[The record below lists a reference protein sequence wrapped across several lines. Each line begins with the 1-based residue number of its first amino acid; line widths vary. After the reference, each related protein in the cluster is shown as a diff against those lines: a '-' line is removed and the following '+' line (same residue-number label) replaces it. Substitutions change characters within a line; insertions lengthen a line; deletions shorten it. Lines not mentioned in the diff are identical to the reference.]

1 MSTKLIYFVRH
12 GESEQNA
19 ENIRQG
25 PEGLLTEMGIAQAVA
40 TAKRFP
46 KEKGKPQVIISSPY
60 ERTKETAN
68 IVAKELNLPIEY
80 CDLLVERKN
89 PSEIVGHKGDEK
101 DVKKIVDTI
110 DKSYHDDSMRYS
122 DEENFIESS

>member
-25 PEGLLTEMGIAQAVA
+25 PEGLLTERGIAQAVA

-89 PSEIVGHKGDEK
+89 PSEIVAGISAFNNTPDAKRD
-101 DVKKIVDTI
+101 IP
-110 DKSYHDDSMRYS
+110 
-122 DEENFIESS
+122 